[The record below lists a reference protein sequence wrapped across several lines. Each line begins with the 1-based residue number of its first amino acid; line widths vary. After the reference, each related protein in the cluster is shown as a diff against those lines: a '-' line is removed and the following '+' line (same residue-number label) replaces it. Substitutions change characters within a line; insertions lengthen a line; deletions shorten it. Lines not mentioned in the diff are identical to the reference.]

1 MTLTELL
8 VLLAIA
14 GIVGSIAQFIVGYGR
29 GGFVVAVI
37 LGLVGAL
44 IGGWLARQFHL
55 PAVLPVTVGGTT
67 IEIVWSVLGSLVL
80 VLLLGLLR
88 GPSNWRRGY
97 RRRRR

>member
-1 MTLTELL
+1 MTLVELL

-14 GIVGSIAQFIVGYGR
+14 GIVGTVAQYIVGYGR

-37 LGLVGAL
+37 IGLVGAL
-44 IGGWLARQFHL
+44 IGGWLARKLGL
-55 PAVLPVTVGGTT
+55 PVILPVTVGGKT

-80 VLLLGLLR
+80 IVILSLLR

-97 RRRRR
+97 RRGRW